1 MKKTLDARMRAIEQ
15 KAEMLSKFA
24 PIHISI
30 RKHLFY
36 DELPEDSWRDLYCE
50 FIGFDRCIVE
60 DVMQMVLGDL
70 HFVLRDIEKP
80 TTEELKEIIAEVEQM
95 VNDSE
100 ELET

>member
-1 MKKTLDARMRAIEQ
+1 MTRKFDARMRAIEQ
-15 KAEMLSKFA
+15 KTAMLTRFA
-24 PIHISI
+24 PVHVSI

-50 FIGFDRCIVE
+50 YVGIDRTVIEHIMLTAV
-60 DVMQMVLGDL
+60 GDL
-70 HFVLRDIEKP
+70 HFILRDIEKP
-80 TTEELKEIIAEVEQM
+80 TPEELKEIIAEVEQM